1 VLNEILRMK
10 NQCRYCGGKFGLV
23 RYYHWRQAFCSKVCL
38 TRFDQ
43 EMTGKVLAA
52 RESFVLVANS
62 KDARLAP
69 AQVAKRR

>member
-1 VLNEILRMK
+1 
-10 NQCRYCGGKFGLV
+10 V

-62 KDARLAP
+62 TDARLAP

>member
-1 VLNEILRMK
+1 MK

-23 RYYHWRQAFCSKVCL
+23 RYYHWRQACL

-62 KDARLAP
+62 TDARLAP

>member
-1 VLNEILRMK
+1 MLNEILRMK

-23 RYYHWRQAFCSKVCL
+23 RYYHRRRAFCSKVCL

-62 KDARLAP
+62 TDARLAP

>member
-1 VLNEILRMK
+1 MK

-52 RESFVLVANS
+52 RESFVLVRELHERPLGAGS
-62 KDARLAP
+62 GC
-69 AQVAKRR
+69 